1 MTTVLSLSRHFLKLS
16 CVLFSFTCSSPAF
29 LFFVSNWIS
38 WTEWYTRVV
47 LVVMNPPASAGDIR
61 DSGLIPGLEKSPGGG
76 NGNPS
81 SILAWRIPWTKESGG
96 LQSTGSTK
104 SQTLLKQISTH
115 TYKLS
120 FGLYF
125 SDVSFLCSYISNLSV
140 ILCSKRN

>member
-1 MTTVLSLSRHFLKLS
+1 M
-16 CVLFSFTCSSPAF
+16 
-29 LFFVSNWIS
+29 
-38 WTEWYTRVV
+38 
-47 LVVMNPPASAGDIR
+47 VMNPPASAGDIR